1 MFESII
7 LLTGPVEQ
15 NTLATVLR
23 RHNPQL
29 VVIPA
34 ETAADLAA
42 LEETPL
48 HLTRLV
54 AFATPVIVPPSL
66 LAVLGYGAYNFHP
79 GSPQYPG
86 WAPAHFAVYE
96 QATEFGVTV
105 HEMAER
111 VDSGAIVDVAT
122 FPLPVGIGVT
132 ELESLA
138 YTHLAQ
144 QFWKLAPTLAT
155 DPGRCRGCR
164 CTGATSE
171 TRAAPTGRS
180 ATSRSILQKK
190 ICFAASTPSAATISV
205 SRRRSACTASSFAR
219 WSRLVEAQGLAPAL
233 LPGRRPSGEVHLEK
247 SDQIHQ
253 IVGESHRP

>member
-42 LEETPL
+42 LEETSL

-122 FPLPVGIGVT
+122 FPLPSGIGVT

-155 DPGRCRGCR
+155 ESRPLPRLPLHWSNKRN
-164 CTGATSE
+164 S
-171 TRAAPTGRS
+171 RS
-180 ATSRSILQKK
+180 AYRT
-190 ICFAASTPSAATISV
+190 ICDIPLDITKEDLLRRVHAFGGNDFGISPTIRLHGVQFRAVVPAT
-205 SRRRSACTASSFAR
+205 
-219 WSRLVEAQGLAPAL
+219 
-233 LPGRRPSGEVHLEK
+233 
-247 SDQIHQ
+247 
-253 IVGESHRP
+253 

>member
-155 DPGRCRGCR
+155 ESRPLPRLPLHWSNKRN
-164 CTGATSE
+164 S
-171 TRAAPTGRS
+171 RS
-180 ATSRSILQKK
+180 AYRT
-190 ICFAASTPSAATISV
+190 ICDIPLDITKEDLLRRVHAFGGNDFGISPTIRLHGVEFRAVVPAS
-205 SRRRSACTASSFAR
+205 
-219 WSRLVEAQGLAPAL
+219 
-233 LPGRRPSGEVHLEK
+233 
-247 SDQIHQ
+247 
-253 IVGESHRP
+253 

>member
-29 VVIPA
+29 IVIPA

-155 DPGRCRGCR
+155 ESRPLPRLPLHWSNKRN
-164 CTGATSE
+164 S
-171 TRAAPTGRS
+171 RS
-180 ATSRSILQKK
+180 AYRT
-190 ICFAASTPSAATISV
+190 ICDIPLDITKEDLLRRVHAFGGNDFGISPTIRLHGVEFRAVVPAS
-205 SRRRSACTASSFAR
+205 
-219 WSRLVEAQGLAPAL
+219 
-233 LPGRRPSGEVHLEK
+233 
-247 SDQIHQ
+247 
-253 IVGESHRP
+253 

>member
-1 MFESII
+1 MFELII

-155 DPGRCRGCR
+155 ESRPLPRLPLHWSNKRN
-164 CTGATSE
+164 S
-171 TRAAPTGRS
+171 RS
-180 ATSRSILQKK
+180 AYRT
-190 ICFAASTPSAATISV
+190 ICDIPLDITKEDLLRRVHAFGGNDFGISPTIRLHGVEFRAVVPAS
-205 SRRRSACTASSFAR
+205 
-219 WSRLVEAQGLAPAL
+219 
-233 LPGRRPSGEVHLEK
+233 
-247 SDQIHQ
+247 
-253 IVGESHRP
+253 

>member
-23 RHNPQL
+23 RHNPQI

-79 GSPQYPG
+79 GSSQYPG
-86 WAPAHFAVYE
+86 WAPAHFAIYE

-122 FPLPVGIGVT
+122 FPLPSGIGVT

-144 QFWKLAPTLAT
+144 QFWKLAPTLALESR
-155 DPGRCRGCR
+155 PLPRLPLHWSNKRN
-164 CTGATSE
+164 S
-171 TRAAPTGRS
+171 RS
-180 ATSRSILQKK
+180 AYRT
-190 ICFAASTPSAATISV
+190 ICDIPLDITKEDLLRRVHAFGGNDFGMSPTIRLHGVEFRAVVPAT
-205 SRRRSACTASSFAR
+205 
-219 WSRLVEAQGLAPAL
+219 
-233 LPGRRPSGEVHLEK
+233 
-247 SDQIHQ
+247 
-253 IVGESHRP
+253 